1 MTNCILTVWVPTA
14 VENSGGFQRWALPAF
29 WILVSNRGEEQ
40 PCWHRVSKGKQ
51 CCPWQGHPKGT
62 EFPLAHDFP
71 AGKSSVCT
79 FVEQM
84 SAGNVAHRS
93 ICATLPAFL
102 RDRLPYKHKH
112 YITALQQEKQR
123 NRQQRRRRILRPV
136 LDEEQEDEEHQQVP
150 GVHVF
155 REQVL

>member
-1 MTNCILTVWVPTA
+1 MDL
-14 VENSGGFQRWALPAF
+14 VEIDYRRRLDRPVGMRLSPE
-29 WILVSNRGEEQ
+29 S
-40 PCWHRVSKGKQ
+40 P
-51 CCPWQGHPKGT
+51 
-62 EFPLAHDFP
+62 
-71 AGKSSVCT
+71 VCDT
-79 FVEQM
+79 FLMQM

-102 RDRLPYKHKH
+102 RDRLPHKHKH

-123 NRQQRRRRILRPV
+123 NRQQRRRCILRPV
-136 LDEEQEDEEHQQVP
+136 LDEEQEDEEHQQIP

>member
-1 MTNCILTVWVPTA
+1 MDFLIFGNKSASAFPFSRCGIQAAFTVWMPTA
-14 VENSGGFQRWALPAF
+14 KKIHGVSRGENPLGSGS
-29 WILVSNRGEEQ
+29 SNRGEQ
-40 PCWHRVSKGKQ
+40 HPCWHRVSKGKQ
-51 CCPWQGHPKGT
+51 RCPWQGHPKGT

-102 RDRLPYKHKH
+102 RDRLPHKHKH

-123 NRQQRRRRILRPV
+123 DGQQRRRCV
-136 LDEEQEDEEHQQVP
+136 L
-150 GVHVF
+150 
-155 REQVL
+155 

>member
-1 MTNCILTVWVPTA
+1 
-14 VENSGGFQRWALPAF
+14 
-29 WILVSNRGEEQ
+29 
-40 PCWHRVSKGKQ
+40 
-51 CCPWQGHPKGT
+51 
-62 EFPLAHDFP
+62 
-71 AGKSSVCT
+71 
-79 FVEQM
+79 M